1 MRGAVLAA
9 MADLLEIDSVE
20 MTTNRVSEGGESGV
34 IACVPLLVLGPCP
47 EPNPWLSQTIA

>member
-34 IACVPLLVLGPCP
+34 IACAP
-47 EPNPWLSQTIA
+47 

>member
-1 MRGAVLAA
+1 MRDAVLPA

-34 IACVPLLVLGPCP
+34 IACVP
-47 EPNPWLSQTIA
+47 